1 MNVTQF
7 ARMGGKARAKAL
19 TKERR
24 IEIARNAG
32 LASSRKRTSKQDA
45 NIKPNE
51 EIPENIVESI
61 SGLASK

>member
-7 ARMGGKARAKAL
+7 ARLGGKARAKAL
-19 TKERR
+19 TRERR

-45 NIKPNE
+45 NIQSNE
-51 EIPENIVESI
+51 KITENKV
-61 SGLASK
+61 